1 MNAVR
6 GAAPPMWT
14 DPAPVRVLGMG
25 TALPGP
31 PVETA
36 ALLSL
41 MDTRFGLDLRTRGFA
56 AARRLG
62 VEARHICRPFNHPVE
77 GPRPGQ
83 RNPEL
88 AAQAVRGALD
98 EAGLA
103 PGDLSYLIGHTAT
116 PAAALPAN
124 VAQVAAG
131 LDYHGPFA
139 EFRQACTGFANA
151 LVFALC
157 LLRAGA
163 GPVAVVG
170 SETGSVHFDPRRA
183 AADSG
188 QLVNLLQMGDGAAAV
203 VLACDDGGDAA
214 QPGARLSRVFHGQ
227 LGPGRP
233 PGLFAASGGSDRPGV
248 PGGLHEFEHDYTAVR
263 LAGPALLRRCAA
275 SALKAGITGADWT
288 LPHQANGRMDELL
301 ERLIGVPR
309 GQVVTGGRRV
319 GNTGSAAIWL
329 GLAQHRALLRPGDT
343 VLALGAEATAHMFG
357 GFRYEHG

>member
-6 GAAPPMWT
+6 AAPQVWT
-14 DPAPVRVLGMG
+14 DPAPMRVLGMG
-25 TALPGP
+25 AALPGL
-31 PVETA
+31 PVETG
-36 ALLSL
+36 ALLNL
-41 MDTRFGLDLRTRGFA
+41 MDTRFGLDLRTRGLA
-56 AARRLG
+56 VARKLG
-62 VEARHICRPFNHPVE
+62 VETRHVCRPFDRLIE

-88 AAQAVRGALD
+88 ATQAVLGALD
-98 EAGLA
+98 EARLA

-116 PAAALPAN
+116 PAIALPAN

-139 EFRQACTGFANA
+139 EFRQACTGFVNA

-157 LLRAGA
+157 LLRAGS

-170 SETGSVHFDPRRA
+170 SETGSVHFNPRRA
-183 AADSG
+183 VADSG
-188 QLVNLLQMGDGAAAV
+188 QLVNLLQMGDGAAAII
-203 VLACDDGGDAA
+203 LARDDYGGAA
-214 QPGARLSRVFHGQ
+214 RPGAKLSRVFHGQ
-227 LGPGRP
+227 SGPGRS
-233 PGLFAASGGSDRPGV
+233 PGLFATSGGSDRPSI
-248 PGGLHEFEHDYTAVR
+248 PGGLHEFEHDYAAVR

-309 GQVVTGGRRV
+309 GRVVTGGRHV

-329 GLAQHRALLRPGDT
+329 GLAQHRASLRPGDT

>member
-1 MNAVR
+1 MNAMR
-6 GAAPPMWT
+6 HGASQVWT

-31 PVETA
+31 PVETG
-36 ALLSL
+36 ALLNL
-41 MDTRFGLDLRTRGFA
+41 MATRFGLDLGTRGLA
-56 AARRLG
+56 VARKLG
-62 VEARHICRPFNHPVE
+62 VETRHICRPFDRPVE

-98 EAGLA
+98 EARLA

-116 PAAALPAN
+116 PATALPAN

-131 LDYHGPFA
+131 LKYHGPFA

-157 LLRAGA
+157 RVRAGSGRGGGVGAQTGA
-163 GPVAVVG
+163 G
-170 SETGSVHFDPRRA
+170 HFAPRGA

-203 VLACDDGGDAA
+203 ILARDDYGGAA
-214 QPGARLSRVFHGQ
+214 RPGAKLSRVFHGQ
-227 LGPGRP
+227 LGPGHS
-233 PGLFAASGGSDRPGV
+233 PGLFVASGGSDSPGV
-248 PGGLHEFEHDYTAVR
+248 PGGLHEFEHDYAAVR
-263 LAGPALLRRCAA
+263 LGGPALLRRCAA

-309 GQVVTGGRRV
+309 GRVVTGGRHV

-329 GLAQHRALLRPGDT
+329 GLAQHRASLRPGDT

-357 GFRYEHG
+357 GFLYEHG